1 LIECQST
8 VNPALSWEALPVQP
22 TVMFQHHVLI
32 AFRNLQRHKG
42 SFFINLVGLSTGLAC
57 AFLIYLWVQ
66 DEKGFDKFHRLDDRL
81 YQVMEKSQ
89 ENGNT
94 VVHHATQGPLAA
106 AMVKDLPEVEAAVP
120 VLSLQNDGMYL
131 QMRHGQKAVRTSG
144 SFAGS
149 NFFNVFS
156 FPLLQGTPEQAL
168 ANNNAIV
175 ISENLSKSLFG
186 SPEAAMGKT
195 VEWELMGD
203 KRLATVSGVTAAL
216 PANSSMQF
224 DFVMPFDLLLSELVS
239 GFKLWTNEGPSTYL
253 VLKPG
258 TNAEKLN
265 NKITHFVKNYHKDA
279 IFTLFLRPYSSGYL
293 YDHYENG
300 QQAGGRIDYVK
311 LFSLVALFILVIACI
326 NFMNLSTARASRRL
340 KEVGIKK
347 VVGSTRKALILQFI
361 TEAVVIS
368 FLSMLVACL
377 IVVALLPFFNHVTG
391 KEMNLSLS
399 PALAA
404 LAVGVA
410 LLTGLFSGSYPAF
423 YLSGFKPIAV
433 LKGNIKNSFS
443 ELLARKGLVVFQ
455 FVISMVLIVGVLVIY
470 QQVKYAQSKNLGYT
484 KDNVV
489 AFEKEGP
496 IVKNAETFLDLVRR
510 EPGIEGASAIQQGI
524 MQPRGTIGA
533 STYGIEWPGK
543 TQNDLVDFVIRAVD
557 YDLLET
563 LGIQVKEGR
572 SFSPQFGA
580 ENKNVI
586 FNEAAIRAMGLK
598 NPVNTKVKVWGE
610 DRTIIGVVKDFHIS
624 SLHEKIEPMV
634 FQFAPKNTSTILA
647 RIERGKEQET
657 VQRLEALYK
666 KFNPGY
672 VFNYTFLDDTY
683 QAQYVSEQRV
693 SLLSQFFAGLA
704 ILISCLGLFGL
715 ATFNAEIRTKE
726 IGIRKVLGASVENVV
741 LLLSKDFLRLILIA
755 ILVAFPLAWWAM
767 NVWLNGFAYH
777 ISISPWLFV
786 IAGAA
791 IVVIALATLS
801 YQSIK
806 TAIMNPV
813 KSLRSE

>member
-1 LIECQST
+1 
-8 VNPALSWEALPVQP
+8 
-22 TVMFQHHVLI
+22 
-32 AFRNLQRHKG
+32 
-42 SFFINLVGLSTGLAC
+42 
-57 AFLIYLWVQ
+57 
-66 DEKGFDKFHRLDDRL
+66 
-81 YQVMEKSQ
+81 
-89 ENGNT
+89 
-94 VVHHATQGPLAA
+94 
-106 AMVKDLPEVEAAVP
+106 
-120 VLSLQNDGMYL
+120 
-131 QMRHGQKAVRTSG
+131 
-144 SFAGS
+144 
-149 NFFNVFS
+149 
-156 FPLLQGTPEQAL
+156 
-168 ANNNAIV
+168 
-175 ISENLSKSLFG
+175 
-186 SPEAAMGKT
+186 
-195 VEWELMGD
+195 
-203 KRLATVSGVTAAL
+203 
-216 PANSSMQF
+216 
-224 DFVMPFDLLLSELVS
+224 
-239 GFKLWTNEGPSTYL
+239 
-253 VLKPG
+253 
-258 TNAEKLN
+258 
-265 NKITHFVKNYHKDA
+265 
-279 IFTLFLRPYSSGYL
+279 
-293 YDHYENG
+293 
-300 QQAGGRIDYVK
+300 
-311 LFSLVALFILVIACI
+311 
-326 NFMNLSTARASRRL
+326 
-340 KEVGIKK
+340 
-347 VVGSTRKALILQFI
+347 
-361 TEAVVIS
+361 
-368 FLSMLVACL
+368 MLVACL